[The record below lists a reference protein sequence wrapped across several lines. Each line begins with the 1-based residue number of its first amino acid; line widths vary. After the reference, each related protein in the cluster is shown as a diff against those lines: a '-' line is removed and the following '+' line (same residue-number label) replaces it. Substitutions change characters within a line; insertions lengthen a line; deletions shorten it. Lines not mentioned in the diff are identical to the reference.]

1 MNRRCLLVN
10 VRGCDREFT
19 KVVAVV
25 RANRVIRKAD
35 MGDYKNK
42 TKQKRALLSAK
53 SKGISFHE
61 VASPFPCDRNLAKL

>member
-1 MNRRCLLVN
+1 MNSRCLLVN

-35 MGDYKNK
+35 MGKEYLFM
-42 TKQKRALLSAK
+42 R
-53 SKGISFHE
+53 
-61 VASPFPCDRNLAKL
+61 